1 MHVRLRP
8 NLIVEQGQGISAL
21 FVFSQVQNQ
30 LQLIFIGA
38 ATNAMSAYNIQL
50 SNKIKIEKENL
61 TGV

>member
-30 LQLIFIGA
+30 LQLIFTGA
-38 ATNAMSAYNIQL
+38 ETNAMSTHN
-50 SNKIKIEKENL
+50 SVTK
-61 TGV
+61 